1 VLRRPYETIR
11 VSSLS
16 IYDLAIIGGG
26 PAGMAAAAVA
36 RAEGLA
42 VCLLDE
48 QPRFG
53 GQLYRQP
60 PREFRVASWLPGA
73 IYRKGKALIARV
85 EGLAGLD
92 HIAPATVWACFKV
105 CGDGKRVIGH
115 DLLFHD
121 DETIGRVRARR
132 VLIACGCY
140 EAPVPFPGWQLSG
153 VMSAGAIQTLLKSQ
167 RVAAGRSIVLAGTH
181 PLLFVVAEQLLSAG
195 IPPAALVVAQ
205 RAAAAWRLARAPRT
219 ALTGA
224 RQLGATLGTLIRLR
238 RARVPVLFG
247 HGVVEA
253 LGKDQLESVRV
264 RELGGAGNGLLI
276 PCDALGVC
284 YGFLPS
290 SELARQA
297 GAKHVWAREGGWV
310 IECDD
315 YMRSSVP
322 GLSVAGEITGV
333 AGGEAAALSGEI
345 AALGVARDSGRMSVE
360 AAERR
365 RLPLQR
371 RWRRLRR
378 FAAVLAELSTPSPE
392 FIAATSE
399 RSALLCRC
407 EDVTVGQLED
417 AVRADPGVASA
428 STAKLLTRVGMG
440 YCQGRMC
447 EINVRRVVAR
457 ERKIN
462 LSEVA
467 GFVVRPPVKPVP
479 LAALAAYPQA
489 LEIDPCD
496 LGDLPQP

>member
-1 VLRRPYETIR
+1 M
-11 VSSLS
+11 SSIS
-16 IYDLAIIGGG
+16 TYDLAIIGGG

-36 RAEGLA
+36 RGQGLE

-48 QPRFG
+48 QPRLG
-53 GQLYRQP
+53 GQIYRQP

-73 IYRKGKALIARV
+73 TYRKGKALIAQV
-85 EGLAGLD
+85 EGLAGLR

-105 CGDGKRVIGH
+105 CDDGKQVIGH
-115 DLLFHD
+115 DVLFHD
-121 DETIGRVRARR
+121 DETMGRVRARR

-140 EAPVPFPGWQLSG
+140 ETPVPFPGWQLPG

-195 IPPAALVVAQ
+195 VQLAALVIGQ
-205 RAAAAWRLARAPRT
+205 RAGAAWRLARTPRA

-224 RQLGATLGTLIRLR
+224 RHLRATLGTLLRLR
-238 RARVPVLFG
+238 LARVPVLFG

-253 LGKDQLESVRV
+253 RGTDRLESVRV
-264 RELGGAGNGLLI
+264 RELDGTGNGRLI

-297 GAKHVWAREGGWV
+297 GARHVWAREGGWV

-322 GLSVAGEITGV
+322 GLSVAGELTGV

-345 AALGVARDSGRMSVE
+345 AALGVARDFGRMSAE

-365 RLPLQR
+365 RLHLHR

-378 FAAVLAELSTPSPE
+378 FAAVLAELSAPSTE
-392 FIAATSE
+392 FIVATSE

-407 EDVTVGQLED
+407 EDVTIGQVED

-440 YCQGRMC
+440 FCQGRMC

-457 ERKIN
+457 ERKIS

-489 LEIDPCD
+489 LEIDPCA
-496 LGDLPQP
+496 LADLPQS